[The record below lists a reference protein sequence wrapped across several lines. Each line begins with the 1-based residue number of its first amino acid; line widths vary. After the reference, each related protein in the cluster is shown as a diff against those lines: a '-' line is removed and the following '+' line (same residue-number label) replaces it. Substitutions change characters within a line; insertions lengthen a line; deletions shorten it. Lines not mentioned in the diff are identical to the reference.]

1 MAATKNLIVAYEH
14 DRLLKCDE
22 ACNNCVSGHID
33 GSCCINYC
41 KPTHFKELYDYCVNK
56 NIDCG
61 FDYIPKEKCIKFDKY
76 TGVIQLKDGTYLE
89 ILPKGFE
96 FKNARNRFADL
107 HLAKQICR

>member
-22 ACNNCVSGHID
+22 SCNNCVSEHID

-56 NIDCG
+56 NTDCG
-61 FDYIPKEKCIKFDKY
+61 FDYIPKEKCIKFDK
-76 TGVIQLKDGTYLE
+76 
-89 ILPKGFE
+89 
-96 FKNARNRFADL
+96 
-107 HLAKQICR
+107 